1 MSTSASQ
8 THVKSINTEARL
20 NNSTLDLSFEKSAII
35 FFTLVR
41 REIKRFLKV
50 IIQTVISPIVSSFLY
65 LLVFG
70 VSLGGSVQLKNGIP
84 YLSFLIPGL
93 MVMGLINNAFQNS
106 SSSIVT
112 SKFSGDLEDLRVAP
126 IPHSFIIW
134 AMGLGGVFRGSVV
147 AIITGIVGS
156 LFHYSQL
163 GTPLPIEHPFWMI
176 YFFLVGGLTFAFIG
190 IFIAF
195 LAKTFDQLSAFSAF
209 ILLPLTYLG
218 GVFISIQNLKPIWQ
232 TLSHYNPLFYLI
244 NGFRYALL
252 GTSDVD
258 LVVSVWVSFVGVV
271 ITFVMAQISLKKG
284 SFSRW

>member
-1 MSTSASQ
+1 MMTSAQ
-8 THVKSINTEARL
+8 SIDLA
-20 NNSTLDLSFEKSAII
+20 STRFVI
-35 FFTLVR
+35 FMTLVK
-41 REIKRFLKV
+41 REIKRFMKV

-70 VSLGGSVQLKNGIP
+70 VSLGGSVQLKNGMD

-112 SKFSGDLEDLRVAP
+112 SKFSGDLEDIRVAP
-126 IPHSFIIW
+126 IPHGYIIG
-134 AMGLGGVFRGSVV
+134 AMGLGAVIRGTVV
-147 AIITGIVGS
+147 GLITGLVGT
-156 LFHYSQL
+156 LFHYMQL
-163 GTPLPIEHPFWMI
+163 KTFLPVEHPFWML
-176 YFFLVGGLTFAFIG
+176 FFFVAGGLIFSFIG

-218 GVFISIQNLKPIWQ
+218 GVFISIQNLHPFWQ
-232 TLSHYNPLFYLI
+232 QLSKLNPLFYLI
-244 NGFRYALL
+244 NGFRYSLL
-252 GTSDVD
+252 GESDVD
-258 LVVSVWVSFVGVV
+258 LMTSVIVCTIGVIV
-271 ITFVMAQISLKKG
+271 TFLMAQISLKKG